1 MSEFGVCF
9 VFCILQFRKEGIEHL
24 ENGILGF
31 PLSVIARNSF
41 GI

>member
-9 VFCILQFRKEGIEHL
+9 VFCILQFREEGIEHL
-24 ENGILGF
+24 ENGILDF
-31 PLSVIARNSF
+31 PFSVIVRNSF